1 MDQKRKT
8 EALWEQLLSLFP
20 EEREQRLLYLSYNCG
35 LKPAEIARLYP
46 QEFMSIQEIYRL
58 HGSIFD
64 RLQRNADL
72 LPGLMEPG
80 NARYR
85 NM

>member
-8 EALWEQLLSLFP
+8 GVLWEQLLSLFP

-35 LKPAEIARLYP
+35 LKPGEIARLYP
-46 QEFMSIQEIYRL
+46 QEFTSVQEIYRL

-64 RLQRNADL
+64 RLSSNIDG
-72 LPGLMEPG
+72 LPGLLEPG
-80 NARYR
+80 KANYR